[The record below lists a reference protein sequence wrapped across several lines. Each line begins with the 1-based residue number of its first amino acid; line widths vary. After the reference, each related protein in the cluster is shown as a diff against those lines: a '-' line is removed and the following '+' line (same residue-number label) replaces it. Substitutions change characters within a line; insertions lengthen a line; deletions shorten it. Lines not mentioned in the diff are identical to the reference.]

1 MSRLAVHLCLL
12 ALNLQKQKNKC
23 IFYSARNSN
32 SWHHPNMNGP
42 ITGHF
47 HQQKDL
53 TLYRQHIWTTMKLP
67 DGLAVIVLSI
77 NVFVVSY
84 FDFRLLSSV

>member
-1 MSRLAVHLCLL
+1 
-12 ALNLQKQKNKC
+12 
-23 IFYSARNSN
+23 
-32 SWHHPNMNGP
+32 MNGP